1 MADWRKPTFD
11 EAQVVLREEKDRI
24 RRKRSDVSIFA
35 IVFALFFAMLF
46 LLDDST
52 VRERA
57 GEILGYDPRHPP
69 VLATENFKYEYQK
82 QQQEIADA
90 TARAESETLAVY
102 VPILIGLEGGLA
114 GLYLAYWMK
123 TARFLGR
130 YAKLRYEVTSGVCV
144 RKVFEGGYWYYLT
157 AFLEDESKQEAKVS
171 REVYYQAEPYS
182 QLLIVHLNSKKE
194 WSTSFLRAFVI
205 GPPIPPAGKGS
216 SVPKF
221 MVGREE
227 VDNSTY
233 MAGFE
238 SLLPPAIDDPSQPNF
253 MDADADVESIEA
265 DKIGKDLIGDEWKR
279 GSYDRPV
286 DDLADDNDQ
295 DF

>member
-102 VPILIGLEGGLA
+102 VPILIGLEGALA

-238 SLLPPAIDDPSQPNF
+238 SLLPPATDAPTQPCF
-253 MDADADVESIEA
+253 MDDDVDDESIEA
-265 DKIGKDLIGDEWKR
+265 DKIGKDLIGDEWKQGPSD
-279 GSYDRPV
+279 GS
-286 DDLADDNDQ
+286 ADD
-295 DF
+295 